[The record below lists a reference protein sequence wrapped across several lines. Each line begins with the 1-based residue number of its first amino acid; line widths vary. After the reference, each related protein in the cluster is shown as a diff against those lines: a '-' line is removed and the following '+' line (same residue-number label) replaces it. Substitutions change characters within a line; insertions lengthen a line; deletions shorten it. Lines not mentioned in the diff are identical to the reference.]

1 MAASSP
7 FAMRVDAYITV
18 PPDTVKVFPVTA
30 VTCAH
35 TGRMMSQRQASMP
48 PPGRI
53 LHVFANVSP
62 RLLQQ
67 PKSRVIHAPGSA
79 RAHNCTRAHARVHT
93 REIEDYTHPC
103 MHAHTQ
109 AYRSFSIASGIDTQ
123 TTCTSWPPEM
133 AAAVHTINTSL
144 R

>member
-48 PPGRI
+48 PPGHI
-53 LHVFANVSP
+53 LYVLANVSP

-67 PKSRVIHAPGSA
+67 PMSRVIQAPGIV
-79 RAHNCTRAHARVHT
+79 RAHTCTHGHARVHT
-93 REIEDYTHPC
+93 REIEDYSHPS
-103 MHAHTQ
+103 MYALTQ
-109 AYRSFSIASGIDTQ
+109 AY
-123 TTCTSWPPEM
+123 
-133 AAAVHTINTSL
+133 
-144 R
+144 